1 VSDADGPP
9 DYLELPVGRFLDLVA
24 ADEPA
29 PGGGSVVAVSVA
41 LAAGLSSMAARLST
55 KQLADAAG
63 LARRADGLRERVA
76 PLARA
81 DAVAYGRVLA
91 AQREREGDDH
101 GDRVR
106 AALSEAADVPL
117 AVAEVGAEVAGIAAR
132 LAGDGNPNL
141 VGDALCAVL
150 LADAGVRVAVMLVE
164 INLKEINLKEINLK
178 EINPSSRPNE
188 DGRLGRARELVET
201 AASARRSA
209 EGEV

>member
-1 VSDADGPP
+1 VRDADSPP
-9 DYLELPVGRFLDLVA
+9 DYLELPVGSFLDLVA
-24 ADEPA
+24 AGEPA

-63 LARRADGLRERVA
+63 LAQRAEGLRERVA

-81 DAVAYGRVLA
+81 DALAYGRVLA
-91 AQREREGDDH
+91 AQRDREGDDH
-101 GDRVR
+101 DGRVR

-150 LADAGVRVAVMLVE
+150 LADAGVRAAVTLVKINLVE
-164 INLKEINLKEINLK
+164 IN
-178 EINPSSRPNE
+178 PSGQPNE

-201 AASARRSA
+201 AAAARRSA